1 MKKETLKETLKKI
14 LKKIQQNEF
23 LKIGFMIILSIFL
36 NLLVEVYIPLIT
48 RRIFGIGLYLP
59 SLDVLPV
66 LFVGLKYGWEKGGL
80 TGIVVYLCTFL
91 INDAIVLHYLN
102 FYGTLV
108 TTDTIINFI
117 LFILWGILPELFN
130 KKFNLSCVFVG
141 ITITFLRTLVIFI
154 FNRDF
159 SYSFVSSLLTY
170 SLPIFILLVINLT
183 QKFIKK
189 KSKSKNEEIEVIK
202 KDGEI
207 YMKLDSEQLK
217 KLLKD

>member
-14 LKKIQQNEF
+14 QQNEF
-23 LKIGFMIILSIFL
+23 LEIGFMIILSIFL
-36 NLLVEVYIPLIT
+36 NLLVEVYIPSMT
-48 RRIFGIGLYLP
+48 RRIFGIGLHLP
-59 SLDVLPV
+59 SLYVLPV
-66 LFVGLKYGWEKGGL
+66 LFVGLKYGWKKGGL

-91 INDAIVLHYLN
+91 INDDIVLYYLS

-108 TTDTIINFI
+108 TTDIIINFI

-154 FNRDF
+154 FNRNF

-189 KSKSKNEEIEVIK
+189 KSKRKNKEIEVIK

-207 YMKLDSEQLK
+207 YMKLDREQLK